1 MPAMTGLAATTQ
13 RWASAQVVTRGLRER
28 QSFLS
33 ERQMLYRRVSDPALI
48 ARRQLEAFNTVWAAA
63 RRRYRF
69 YAEWQR
75 RHRLP
80 ERLTDLAE
88 LALFPLLRNADIE
101 DGFAAIAADAAPCR
115 LVRTGGTTGE
125 PRRFPRGSEDDLLH
139 HANMYLGRGWAGI
152 RAGDP
157 IALIW
162 SHTHLFG
169 NGLMGR
175 VNVARRHVKDWLI
188 GTRRVSAYALDDRSL
203 ARTLALIRARPG
215 TTLVGYTSCL
225 RKLLDY
231 VERTGYDG
239 AAAKIRAVI
248 FCSETVHPRDL
259 ERVRGLLKSVPLVEY
274 GMQETGVMAYSRPGS
289 DSLTF
294 FWDAFHARVAAGQE
308 LAVTTLLPVRFP
320 LVNYATGDRV
330 EPLAGGDGPPF
341 RCARILGRAR
351 DVLALPMRD
360 GTAIET
366 HSDFFFDVLQIDEAV
381 RSFFIHQKGRAI
393 GIGIAAAGAD
403 DLARIERRF
412 RFEIAREF
420 PAIDQQA
427 FTFSGLAE
435 EPHTI
440 AGKRRYFLREP

>member
-1 MPAMTGLAATTQ
+1 MTGLAAATQ

-28 QSFLS
+28 QSFLA
-33 ERQMLYRRVSDPALI
+33 ERQMLYRRANDPALI
-48 ARRQLEAFNTVWAAA
+48 VRRQLEAFNTAWTAA

-80 ERLTDLAE
+80 ERLSDLADV
-88 LALFPLLRNADIE
+88 AAFPLLRNIDIE
-101 DGFAAIAADAAPCR
+101 ENLATIAADAAPCR
-115 LVRTGGTTGE
+115 LVRTGGTTGR

-188 GTRRVSAYALDDRSL
+188 RTRRLSAYSLDDRSL
-203 ARTLALIRARPG
+203 AHYLALMRARPG
-215 TTLVGYTSCL
+215 TTLVGYTSCI
-225 RKLLDY
+225 RKLIDY

-239 AAAKIRAVI
+239 AAAKVRAVI

-259 ERVRGLLKSVPLVEY
+259 ERVRDVLKSVPLIEY

-289 DSLTF
+289 DQLTF
-294 FWDAFHARVAAGQE
+294 FWDAFHCHVAADQE
-308 LAVTTLLPVRFP
+308 LAITTLLPVRFP
-320 LVNYATGDRV
+320 LINYATGDRV
-330 EPLAGGDGPPF
+330 EPLADGDGPPF
-341 RCARILGRAR
+341 RCARVLGRAR

-360 GTAIET
+360 GTAIDT

-381 RSFFIHQKGRAI
+381 SSYFIHQKGRAI
-393 GIGIAAAGAD
+393 DIGIATATAD

-412 RFEIAREF
+412 RAEIAREF
-420 PAIDQQA
+420 PAIDQRG
-427 FTFSGLAE
+427 FTFSALAE
-435 EPHTI
+435 EPHTV